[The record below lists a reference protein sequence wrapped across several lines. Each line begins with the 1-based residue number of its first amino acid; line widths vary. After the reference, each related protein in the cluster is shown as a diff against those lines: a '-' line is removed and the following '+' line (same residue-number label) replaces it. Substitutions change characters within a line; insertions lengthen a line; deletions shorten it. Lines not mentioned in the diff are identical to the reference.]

1 MVDQLESQLDRE
13 QEENKEET
21 RQTPT
26 VKNFT
31 LENKDDVNTATL
43 KPEKAQSESPV
54 KVKKAQTLKPI
65 LSYKYDGEGHSESAL
80 NLMGKL
86 KKQLTIKKDSQMIM
100 NNLKSQLDFKVS
112 SHILSQKVDISKRPG
127 LSSLMESLKQKTEAA
142 QKEKIKDDI
151 KAKLN
156 LKFYENFTE

>member
-1 MVDQLESQLDRE
+1 
-13 QEENKEET
+13 
-21 RQTPT
+21 
-26 VKNFT
+26 
-31 LENKDDVNTATL
+31 
-43 KPEKAQSESPV
+43 
-54 KVKKAQTLKPI
+54 
-65 LSYKYDGEGHSESAL
+65 
-80 NLMGKL
+80 
-86 KKQLTIKKDSQMIM
+86 MIM

-151 KAKLN
+151 KVKLN